1 MNEHI
6 LNSLY
11 QVLLTRKGADAGE
24 SYVASLYAKGA
35 AKITAKVTEEAGEMN
50 AESLRLEKSP
60 GDEKIREALKNEAA
74 DLLFHMMVM
83 LAYHDVKPE
92 EVFEV
97 LEGRFGKSGH
107 AEKAARKS

>member
-11 QVLLTRKGADAGE
+11 KVLLTRKGADAGE

-35 AKITAKVTEEAGEMN
+35 AKITAKVAEEAGELN
-50 AESLRLEKSP
+50 AESLSLEKTP
-60 GDEKIREALKNEAA
+60 DDEEIRKALKNEAA

-83 LAYHDVKPE
+83 LAYHDVPADD
-92 EVFEV
+92 VFKV
-97 LEGRFGKSGH
+97 LEARFGKSGH
-107 AEKAARKS
+107 AEKAARKN